1 METRERVESAS
12 SWKEREN
19 KKGNAAK
26 QARKTDGCGEG
37 PSVTL
42 VRGSNWGEAER
53 EREGARDSWRAVAAG
68 RWRSRFPSCATASFL
83 HPLRWMV
90 KS

>member
-1 METRERVESAS
+1 
-12 SWKEREN
+12 
-19 KKGNAAK
+19 
-26 QARKTDGCGEG
+26 
-37 PSVTL
+37 VTL